1 MTARRLTGRKMTGIF
16 CAFFGVVFAVNMLMA
31 TIATRTFGG
40 VVVENSYVASQKYN
54 DWLAQSRRQDQ
65 LGWKVVPGVAADRR
79 VTVRLSVVGAVVG
92 GVASHPLGRL
102 PDVPLQFHRSGRGF
116 VSDRALPAGR
126 WHVQLTV
133 ARGFDRYRVVETL
146 S

>member
-1 MTARRLTGRKMTGIF
+1 MTGIF
-16 CAFFGVVFAVNMLMA
+16 LAFFGVVVAVNMLMA

-65 LGWKVVPGVAADRR
+65 LGWKVVPGVSTDRR
-79 VTVRLSVVGAVVG
+79 VTVQVSVAGAKVR
-92 GVASHPLGRL
+92 GVAKHPLGRL
-102 PDVPLQFHRSGRGF
+102 PDVPLRFHRSGGGF
-116 VSDRALPAGR
+116 VSDATLPAGR

-133 ARGFDRYRVVETL
+133 ERGADLYRVVETL

>member
-1 MTARRLTGRKMTGIF
+1 MTASRLTGRKMTGIF
-16 CAFFGVVFAVNMLMA
+16 LAFFGVVIAVNMLMA

-65 LGWKVVPGVAADRR
+65 LGWKVVPGVSTDRR
-79 VTVRLSVVGAVVG
+79 VTVEVSVAGTKVD
-92 GVASHPLGRL
+92 GVAKHPLGRL
-102 PDVPLQFHRSGRGF
+102 PDVPLRFHRFGDRF
-116 VSDRALPAGR
+116 VSDAALPAGR
-126 WHVQLTV
+126 WHVQLTI
-133 ARGFDRYRVVETL
+133 ARGADRYRIVETL

>member
-1 MTARRLTGRKMTGIF
+1 MTARRLTGRTMTGIF
-16 CAFFGVVFAVNMLMA
+16 CAFFGVVVAVNMLMA

-40 VVVENSYVASQKYN
+40 VVVENSYVASQRYN
-54 DWLAQSRRQDQ
+54 GWLAQSRRQDR

-79 VTVRLSVVGAVVG
+79 VTVQVSAADAAVS
-92 GVASHPLGRL
+92 GVAKHPLGRL
-102 PDVPLQFHRSGRGF
+102 PDVTLRFHRSGDDF
-116 VSDRALPAGR
+116 VSDAALPAGR

-133 ARGFDRYRVVETL
+133 QRGADRYRIVETL